1 IMILGNQ
8 KCCKVR
14 NSIARPFKKFMVSNI
29 QKMKK
34 ETVSIQKMSIQMK
47 HIQKYQIQKMRI
59 QKYQIQKIPNN

>member
-34 ETVSIQKMSIQMK
+34 ETVSIQKMK
-47 HIQKYQIQKMRI
+47 REKVKR
-59 QKYQIQKIPNN
+59 